1 MHKKKGYQDT
11 TTMSWEQSRDRLK
24 TLWVVCVL
32 GFWFSIL
39 FQVVL
44 YFLKGEI
51 NFILMSIILGMM
63 ILGVALKVRLQSH
76 LRTRPDD

>member
-1 MHKKKGYQDT
+1 MQKKKGYQDT
-11 TTMSWEQSRDRLK
+11 TTISWEQGRDRLK

-63 ILGVALKVRLQSH
+63 ILGVALKIRLQRH